1 MKVLSGSR
9 ARHSAAVAD
18 QIVSSASN
26 FLVGIVIGRFAGID
40 ELGTY
45 AIAFFLW
52 LILIGLNRSVLT
64 EPLVIF
70 TDDLE
75 TPDRLKSASR
85 SQLLLALYLA
95 GFTILISALAYVLG
109 NDVWRTTLVLAIAL
123 PVLLAQDFWRAVG
136 FGVHRPILALV
147 NDIVFIVVQFALTIA
162 FIVVGYT
169 TAPWFVVAWAVG
181 AMAGALV
188 GFLQFGVRPLVVPS
202 SVEIRRLWAQ
212 SRWML
217 GDFITMIGARELQ
230 QLLVALILP
239 PADVGGLR
247 AAESLMGPSV
257 VIKLSGGNI
266 GLPTMT
272 RSYRQ
277 SGYSGLMAVA
287 NRFTFWVSGAQWLY
301 CLVMVLIGPQLMVVL
316 YGDEFS
322 DYGWLIY
329 VLSLQYAITATHFG
343 QSIAVKVAEM
353 ARQMWVMRLFV
364 SLTTLPISVFLAARF
379 GLVAVVWFNVWVAV
393 LFVVANYAVYLPK
406 WHERFFKPRPRYPW
420 HDEHSTEG
428 VADHVR
434 NRG

>member
-1 MKVLSGSR
+1 MINGTRLRFG
-9 ARHSAAVAD
+9 AAIAD

-26 FLVGIVIGRFAGID
+26 FLVGVVIGRFAGVD
-40 ELGTY
+40 QLGTY
-45 AIAFFLW
+45 AIAFFFW
-52 LILIGLNRSVLT
+52 LIIIGLNRSVLT

-70 TDDLE
+70 SDDLE
-75 TPDRLKSASR
+75 SSDRLEAASR

-95 GFTILISALAYVLG
+95 GCTMLVSAGAYALG
-109 NDVWRTTLVLAIAL
+109 SDVWKTLLVLAVAL

-136 FGVHRPILALV
+136 FGVHRPVLALV

-162 FIVVGYT
+162 FIVAGYT
-169 TAPWFVVAWAVG
+169 TAPWFVVAWAIG

-188 GFLQFGVRPLVVPS
+188 GFAQFHVRPLVVPAS
-202 SVEIRRLWAQ
+202 DEIRRLWHQ
-212 SRWML
+212 SRWL
-217 GDFITMIGARELQ
+217 VGDFVTMIGARELQ
-230 QLLVALILP
+230 QLFVALILP
-239 PADVGGLR
+239 RADVGGLR

-272 RSYRQ
+272 RNYRQ
-277 SGYSGLMAVA
+277 HGYSGLMASA
-287 NRFTFWVSGAQWLY
+287 HRFTVWVSGAQWLY
-301 CLVMVLIGPQLMVVL
+301 CLVMVIVGPQLMVVL

-329 VLSLQYAITATHFG
+329 VLSLQYAISATHFG

-353 ARQMWVMRLFV
+353 ARQMWVMRIFV
-364 SLTTLPISVFLAARF
+364 SVTTLPVSVFLAAQF
-379 GLVAVVWFNVWVAV
+379 GLAAVVWFYVWAAV
-393 LFVVANYAVYLPK
+393 LFVVTNYAVYLPK
-406 WHERFFKPRPRYPW
+406 WHERLFKPRPTYPW
-420 HDEHSTEG
+420 RDEHSTEG

>member
-1 MKVLSGSR
+1 MINGTRLRFG
-9 ARHSAAVAD
+9 AAIAD
-18 QIVSSASN
+18 QVVSSASN
-26 FLVGIVIGRFAGID
+26 FLVGVVIGRLAGVD
-40 ELGTY
+40 QLGTY

-75 TPDRLKSASR
+75 SPDRLKAASR

-95 GFTILISALAYVLG
+95 GCTALISALAYALG
-109 NDVWRTTLVLAIAL
+109 SDVWRTLLVLAVAL
-123 PVLLAQDFWRAVG
+123 PALFAQDFWRAVG
-136 FGVHRPILALV
+136 FGVHRPVLALG

-162 FIVVGYT
+162 FIVAGHT
-169 TAPWFVVAWAVG
+169 TAPWFVVAWAIG

-188 GFLQFGVRPLVVPS
+188 GFRQFRVRPLVVPAS
-202 SVEIRRLWAQ
+202 DEIRRLWHQ
-212 SRWML
+212 SRWLL
-217 GDFITMIGARELQ
+217 GDFVTMIGARELQ
-230 QLLVALILP
+230 QLFVALILP
-239 PADVGGLR
+239 RADVGALR

-277 SGYSGLMAVA
+277 SGYSGLMASA
-287 NRFTFWVSGAQWLY
+287 NRFTIWVSGAQWLY
-301 CLVMVLIGPQLMVVL
+301 CLVMVLVGPQMMVVL

-329 VLSLQYAITATHFG
+329 VLSLQYAISATHFG

-353 ARQMWVMRLFV
+353 ARQMWVMRIFV
-364 SLTTLPISVFLAARF
+364 SVTTLPVSVFLAAQF
-379 GLVAVVWFNVWVAV
+379 GLVAVVWFYVWAAV
-393 LFVVANYAVYLPK
+393 LFVVTNYAVYLPK
-406 WHERFFKPRPRYPW
+406 WHERLFQPRTTYPW
-420 HDEHSTEG
+420 RDEHFTEG
-428 VADHVR
+428 VTDHVR